1 MTRFDL
7 ASARGPVVG
16 AGLAFALGAAVLVLI
31 NDTAGVPPG
40 LRQRPVDIA
49 LAAAFAAFLVVGGLL
64 DVQRPGHP
72 IAWLLIAEGFVWELG
87 LFCAGLRQPR
97 RLGRLA
103 ARAGPGGVDPGLD
116 LGPGR
121 DRHPAPAVVVPR
133 RAAAVAALAAR
144 GVAGPR
150 ARGCACS
157 SRRLWSRV
165 RCRMSRAWRTR
176 LGVDGLDAIAAAG
189 GMLLPAAMLAALAS
203 LVVRYRRAGAL
214 ERRQLGWFAYAAA
227 LIGLSLLAAAVLGAL
242 GVPETVTSYL
252 NVLPLAALPLAIGAA
267 LARHRL
273 YDLDTLVDR
282 TLVAAAL
289 AAFVTLVYLVVVVV
303 AGNLVGGSSV
313 APGHA
318 RDRDRRGRH
327 RTAARASAPWHGPA
341 RLP

>member
-16 AGLAFALGAAVLVLI
+16 AGLAFALGAVVFVLV

-87 LFCAGLRQPR
+87 LFCAGYVSRAVSGASLPAP
-97 RLGRLA
+97 GLA
-103 ARAGPGGVDPGLD
+103 AWILAWIWVPGVIGIPLLLLLFPD
-116 LGPGR
+116 GR
-121 DRHPAPAVVVPR
+121 PP
-133 RAAAVAALAAR
+133 
-144 GVAGPR
+144 
-150 ARGCACS
+150 
-157 SRRLWSRV
+157 SRRWLPV
-165 RCRMSRAWRTR
+165 AWLALGAGVCLFVASALEPGPLQDVASLENP
-176 LGVDGLDAIAAAG
+176 LGVDGLDPLAAVG
-189 GMLLPAAMLAALAS
+189 GVLLPAAMLAALAS

-252 NVLPLAALPLAIGAA
+252 NVLPLAALPFAIGAA

-289 AAFVTLVYLVVVVV
+289 AAFVTLVYVVVVVV

-318 RDRDRRGRH
+318 RDRDHRGRH
-327 RTAARASAPWHGPA
+327 RTAARASAPWHGAA